1 MIHTSEVVTLSYT
14 DIDNSTEP
22 DADTDT
28 ETDTVNDST
37 DTSDAG
43 EG

>member
-1 MIHTSEVVTLSYT
+1 MIHRSEVVTYT

-37 DTSDAG
+37 DISDAG